1 MSRCSKSAS
10 MRRSAAIGFGESS
23 IALKPHRF
31 APMLVHGAN
40 GGFGDQ
46 RIGSTGLLGVELDQM
61 PAVRHPLHAVL
72 DEFDR
77 LVVFEAEEARRP
89 HQIALAQAMPG
100 HGLVVA
106 FEAEHG
112 PLHDELV
119 RT

>member
-23 IALKPHRF
+23 IALKPHCF

-46 RIGSTGLLGVELDQM
+46 RIGGAHLLGVELDQM
-61 PAVRHPLHAVL
+61 LAVWHALHAVL

-77 LVVFEAEEARRP
+77 FVVLEPEEARRP

-100 HGLVVA
+100 HVLVVA
-106 FEAEHG
+106 LEAEHG
-112 PLHDELV
+112 PFHDE
-119 RT
+119 